1 MRVNEGIIQEATAS
15 LSNFA
20 KSKKIIESI
29 DESEPEFMRWAR
41 TATRED
47 TQKLLDM
54 MALNPHAAETV
65 QNMMMKARV
74 SSFFIYHAANMREWE
89 VNHNLTPELVTDA
102 EKVYNE
108 WITGRLP
115 KQFYSSSP
123 KKRTPEF
130 KAKKAFMREEKRKKK
145 FLKSIKEHED
155 RMNTLKTAGITEDEV
170 NKLAEVPY
178 LLQYGV
184 ID

>member
-1 MRVNEGIIQEATAS
+1 MRVTEGIIREATAS
-15 LSNFA
+15 LGNFA
-20 KSKKIIESI
+20 KSRKIVESI

-65 QNMMMKARV
+65 QNLMMRARV
-74 SSFFIYHAANMREWE
+74 SSFFLYHMANTREWE
-89 VNHNLTPELVTDA
+89 VNHSLTPELVTDA
-102 EKVYNE
+102 EKVYDQ
-108 WITGRLP
+108 WITGQLP
-115 KQFYSSSP
+115 RQFYPSSP
-123 KKRTPEF
+123 KKGTPEF

-145 FLKSIKEHED
+145 FLKSIKEHEN
-155 RMNTLKTAGITEDEV
+155 RMNTLKTVGISEDEV
-170 NKLAEVPY
+170 DKLAEVPY